1 MKEMSGEEGERLL
14 GCHYCEVESGGMRVL
29 TSREGIKTSS
39 RKPAHLLRT
48 SPANVSEADR
58 RALAGG
64 SGRRGVAV
72 AESLRGDNITVLNG
86 VADEQEGGSR
96 STGG

>member
-29 TSREGIKTSS
+29 TSREGIKTNS

-48 SPANVSEADR
+48 SPANVSEAVMRLCAEGSDR
-58 RALAGG
+58 IENKMVSPEAR
-64 SGRRGVAV
+64 
-72 AESLRGDNITVLNG
+72 
-86 VADEQEGGSR
+86 
-96 STGG
+96 